1 MLYRKFGKTNE
12 EVSILGYGCMRFPVI
27 DNDNKKI
34 NEEEAIKLLRH
45 AIDNG
50 VNYIDTAFPYH
61 GGNSE
66 EFVGK
71 ALSDGYREKVHL
83 ATKLPSWLINSR
95 EDMDKYLDMQLE
107 RLNTD
112 SIDFYLL
119 HALDK
124 EIWENYL
131 KHDIFDFIKK
141 AKTTGKIKH
150 IGFSFH
156 DKFDV
161 FKEIVD
167 GYDWEFCLIQYN
179 FMDEYYQAGIEGLRY
194 AAKKGMGIA
203 VMEPLRGGRLA
214 NNVPS
219 DIMEIWTQV
228 DEKRSPAQWAMRFV
242 WNHPEVGLL
251 LSGMNEIAQ
260 IDENIEGAD
269 KAYPGTLTEK
279 ESATI
284 DRVKEIYQSRMTV
297 DCTYCQYCMPCP
309 TNVDI
314 PAIFDLMNT
323 GHMYN
328 DMENAKK
335 QYTMFIKDENKASKC
350 IDCGICEN
358 KCPQHIE
365 IRKMLKEV
373 VEEFER

>member
-12 EVSILGYGCMRFPVI
+12 EVSILGYGCMRFPII
-27 DNDNKKI
+27 DNDNNKI
-34 NEEEAIKLLRH
+34 NEEEAIKLVRH

-66 EFVGK
+66 EFIGK
-71 ALSDGYREKVHL
+71 ALRDGYREKVHL
-83 ATKLPSWLINSR
+83 ATKLPSWSIHSR
-95 EDMDKYLDMQLE
+95 EDMDKYLDIQLE
-107 RLNTD
+107 RLNTE

-124 EIWENYL
+124 KLWANYL
-131 KHDIFDFIKK
+131 KHDVFDFIKK
-141 AKTTGKIKH
+141 AKESGKIKH

-156 DKFDV
+156 DKLDV

-167 GYDWEFCLIQYN
+167 GFDWEFCLIQYN
-179 FMDEYYQAGIEGLRY
+179 FMDEYYQAGIEGLQY
-194 AAKKGMGIA
+194 AAAKGMGIA

-214 NNVPS
+214 KNVPD
-219 DIMEIWTQV
+219 DIMKIWKQV

-269 KAYPGTLTEK
+269 KAYPETLTDK
-279 ESATI
+279 ESAAI
-284 DRVKEIYQSRMTV
+284 DKVKEIYKSRMAV

-309 TNVDI
+309 VGVSI
-314 PAIFDLMNT
+314 PQIFDLLNT
-323 GHMYN
+323 GHMFD
-328 DMENAKK
+328 DMENAKE
-335 QYTMFIKDENKASKC
+335 QYNMFVKDENKASKC
-350 IDCGICEN
+350 VECGECED

-365 IRKMLKEV
+365 IRKMLKEA
-373 VEEFER
+373 VEEFEK